1 MIWKKDNPLV
11 TAVPDVFF
19 FPSHKK
25 KEPPNGRW
33 ASYSYMS
40 YNMYLPTTRFSGDFS
55 AQSEATAMKRVRAAS
70 CVHPSSDAAAYRDHG
85 AMGGTE
91 AEAASVGSMPQKSP
105 TTSKAAFFTFS
116 HMSQVWVTHD
126 SSPSTQATAMTR
138 ASATSCVY
146 GPSWVVVDTDEEAV
160 EGSEIVTARVVN
172 KRQKDLPRLSKQ
184 IFLCFFASATT
195 LLHR

>member
-1 MIWKKDNPLV
+1 
-11 TAVPDVFF
+11 
-19 FPSHKK
+19 
-25 KEPPNGRW
+25 
-33 ASYSYMS
+33 
-40 YNMYLPTTRFSGDFS
+40 MYLPTTRFSGDFS

-91 AEAASVGSMPQKSP
+91 AEVASVGSMPQKSP
-105 TTSKAAFFTFS
+105 TSQKAAFFTFS
-116 HMSQVWVTHD
+116 HMSQVWFTHD

-146 GPSWVVVDTDEEAV
+146 GLSWVVVDTDEEAV

-172 KRQKDLPRLSKQ
+172 KRQKRPTASFQADF
-184 IFLCFFASATT
+184 FLLFRKCHNFASPMIPR
-195 LLHR
+195 HPPKQQQ